1 MFSSFSLFRKSE
13 RPAKPDAVVAAM
25 REAARV
31 ARTATGDAK
40 AAAKAREELS
50 RLVTALK
57 GLLFGGTAIAGTTGE
72 KSGSAALAAQ
82 PSPDDVAALTRLACC
97 GDLLLLLAENVAVLE
112 FESRKDA
119 VQIFNNLLRREMD
132 CDSVDEDCRTL
143 RDDAPST
150 GTTGETDSTDV
161 VCHGVAGVAIT
172 KSRTGGNEGGTGLG
186 SEADVAVA
194 GDGMKPSARRLPR
207 KAVDQV
213 VLNGGHL
220 LRALVCG
227 YDDSDVALNSGAML
241 RECLRDETL
250 VKLLLESDMFW
261 RFFELVEKSD
271 FDVAS
276 DAFTSFKDLLTR
288 HKQVVATF
296 IVAHLD
302 RFVEQ
307 YNELLRSNNYV
318 TRRQSLKL
326 LGEMLMERANFRIM
340 TQYISSATNLK
351 LVMNLLLDSR
361 RNIQF
366 EAFHVFK
373 VFVANPNK
381 PAEIQGILVR
391 NRDRMLAYLTDF
403 LSDRD
408 DEQFQLDRQQIVA
421 EIESLC

>member
-1 MFSSFSLFRKSE
+1 MFGGFSLFKKTGRIN
-13 RPAKPDAVVAAM
+13 PDSVVAAM
-25 REAARV
+25 RETVRIAQAS
-31 ARTATGDAK
+31 ASDAK
-40 AAAKAREELS
+40 AEARAREELS
-50 RLVTALK
+50 RHVAALK
-57 GLLFGGTAIAGTTGE
+57 ALLFGGTANAATAGDKG
-72 KSGSAALAAQ
+72 GSDADSAP
-82 PSPDDVAALTRLACC
+82 PSPNDVAALTRLACR
-97 GDLLLLLAENVAVLE
+97 GDLLLLLAENLSVME

-119 VQIFNNLLRREMD
+119 VQIFNNLLRRETEGEI
-132 CDSVDEDCRTL
+132 CDGVECAGVDTSDTASTTTTADEDSDKATAAAVRKTENEAL
-143 RDDAPST
+143 GNGNGWASQ
-150 GTTGETDSTDV
+150 GT
-161 VCHGVAGVAIT
+161 
-172 KSRTGGNEGGTGLG
+172 
-186 SEADVAVA
+186 
-194 GDGMKPSARRLPR
+194 KPRAQQLLR
-207 KAVDQV
+207 KAVEQV
-213 VLNGGHL
+213 ALNEDIL
-220 LRALVCG
+220 TALVRG
-227 YDDSDVALNSGAML
+227 YDDSEVALNSGAML

-250 VKLLLESDMFW
+250 SKLLLESPMFW

-288 HKQVVATF
+288 HQQVAATF

-302 RFVEQ
+302 RFVDEF
-307 YNELLRSNNYV
+307 NGLLRSSNYV

-340 TQYISSATNLK
+340 TKYIASAENLK

-381 PAEIQGILVR
+381 TPEINGILLR

-408 DEQFQLDRQQIVA
+408 DEQFQTDRQQILA
-421 EIESLC
+421 EIEALN